1 MIKTAHSIQQ
11 PDKTM
16 KNITL
21 ITAKNGLSF
30 ELVPKPAHNAD
41 LGPQIVVHDGDFR
54 IASYCLSTFR
64 ENVAKKQGVC
74 ITAGKFEK
82 YRAIESDTLAELV
95 AEADALLCGTP
106 PPPASQGAP
115 TPGPWKVMPCPVHGG
130 KHPLH
135 DQRWIATAETQ
146 IEFGAKPEDWRCET
160 GSLICE
166 MRDGEPANAH
176 LIAAAPELLNMLQRM
191 IDECGQTRV
200 APEGI
205 LASAPCLLTLEHARA
220 AIAKAKG
227 GAK

>member
-1 MIKTAHSIQQ
+1 M
-11 PDKTM
+11 
-16 KNITL
+16 NITL

-30 ELVPKPAHNAD
+30 ELVPEPVRNAD

-95 AEADALLCGTP
+95 AEADALLSGTP

-115 TPGPWKVMPCPVHGG
+115 ELLAALEESVMAM
-130 KHPLH
+130 
-135 DQRWIATAETQ
+135 RSS
-146 IEFGAKPEDWRCET
+146 FR
-160 GSLICE
+160 SLPI
-166 MRDGEPANAH
+166 
-176 LIAAAPELLNMLQRM
+176 IAA
-191 IDECGQTRV
+191 IK
-200 APEGI
+200 I
-205 LASAPCLLTLEHARA
+205 ARA
-220 AIAKAKG
+220 AIAKATG

>member
-1 MIKTAHSIQQ
+1 
-11 PDKTM
+11 M

-30 ELVPKPAHNAD
+30 ELVPKPVHYAD

-54 IASYCLSTFR
+54 ISSYCLSTFR

-82 YRAIESDTLAELV
+82 YRAIQSDTLAELV
-95 AEADALLCGTP
+95 AEADALLSGTP
-106 PPPASQGAP
+106 PTSQGAP

-146 IEFGAKPEDWRCET
+146 IEFGATPEDWRCET

-166 MRDGEPANAH
+166 MRDGEPANAA
-176 LIAAAPELLNMLQRM
+176 LIAAAPELLAALAMFLDR
-191 IDECGQTRV
+191 IDRNNVPVPSYFAHAVDT
-200 APEGI
+200 
-205 LASAPCLLTLEHARA
+205 ARA
-220 AIAKAKG
+220 AIAKATG

>member
-1 MIKTAHSIQQ
+1 
-11 PDKTM
+11 M

-21 ITAKNGLSF
+21 ITARSGLSF
-30 ELVPKPAHNAD
+30 ELVPKPVHAAD

-95 AEADALLCGTP
+95 AEADALLSGAP

-115 TPGPWKVMPCPVHGG
+115 E
-130 KHPLH
+130 LLAALE
-135 DQRWIATAETQ
+135 R
-146 IEFGAKPEDWRCET
+146 
-160 GSLICE
+160 L
-166 MRDGEPANAH
+166 ANAVDAH
-176 LIAAAPELLNMLQRM
+176 CRSISTAALIELDDATIN
-191 IDECGQTRV
+191 
-200 APEGI
+200 
-205 LASAPCLLTLEHARA
+205 ARA
-220 AIAKAKG
+220 AIAKATG